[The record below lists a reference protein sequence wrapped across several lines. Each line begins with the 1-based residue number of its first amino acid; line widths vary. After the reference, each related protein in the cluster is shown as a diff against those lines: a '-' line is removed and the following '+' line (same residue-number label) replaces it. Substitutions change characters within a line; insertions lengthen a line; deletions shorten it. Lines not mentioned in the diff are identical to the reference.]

1 MVSED
6 AEVAEELLA
15 EPKKTAEET
24 VEKVEAKFQSNHI
37 ASIGKK
43 VHLHISAVI
52 NSFTNM
58 ISKLVAAIKNVFS
71 KFCKF
76 GRK

>member
-1 MVSED
+1 VASENE
-6 AEVAEELLA
+6 EVAEELIA
-15 EPKKTAEET
+15 EAQKIAEEI
-24 VEKVEAKFQSNHI
+24 VEKVEAKVQSNPI

-52 NSFTNM
+52 NSFTNV
-58 ISKLVAAIKNVFS
+58 ISKLVAAIVNVFS
-71 KFCKF
+71 KICKF